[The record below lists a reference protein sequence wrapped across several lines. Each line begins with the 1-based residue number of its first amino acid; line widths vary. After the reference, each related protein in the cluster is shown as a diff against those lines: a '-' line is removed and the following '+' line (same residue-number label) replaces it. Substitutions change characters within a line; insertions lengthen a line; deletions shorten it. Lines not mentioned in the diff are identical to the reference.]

1 MDGFPVSFGVIDVVF
16 EFVIEVVGREV
27 DDAEGVC
34 VVVMFVIEVVVL
46 VPIEEFVLDDDVVTF
61 AIAFDEIATEVDE
74 VVIEVIRD
82 EFV

>member
-1 MDGFPVSFGVIDVVF
+1 MDV
-16 EFVIEVVGREV
+16 
-27 DDAEGVC
+27 AEGVC
-34 VVVMFVIEVVVL
+34 VVVMFVFEVVVL
-46 VPIEEFVLDDDVVTF
+46 VPMEEFVLYDDVVTF

>member
-1 MDGFPVSFGVIDVVF
+1 M
-16 EFVIEVVGREV
+16 IEVVGREV
-27 DDAEGVC
+27 DVAEGVC
-34 VVVMFVIEVVVL
+34 VVVMFVFEVVVL

>member
-1 MDGFPVSFGVIDVVF
+1 MDV
-16 EFVIEVVGREV
+16 
-27 DDAEGVC
+27 AEGVC

-46 VPIEEFVLDDDVVTF
+46 VPIEEFVLYDDVVTF
-61 AIAFDEIATEVDE
+61 AIAFDEIATKVDE